1 MNAEFWNSRYSDNEY
16 AYGKEPNQFFAEEIK
31 KLTPGKC
38 LFPCDGE
45 GRNSVYAATLGW
57 KVSAFDF
64 STSGKEKADKLASE
78 NKAEITFQTAD
89 ASTVEYK
96 AEQFDLIVFT
106 FAHLPENIRMR
117 LHKEAINWLK
127 PGGKIIYEA
136 YNPNQLNNNTGGPKD
151 LSMLGSRDVIAA
163 DFGSLTT
170 QYLEELQ
177 VEVNEGKFHNGVA
190 DVIRFVGRK

>member
-1 MNAEFWNSRYSDNEY
+1 MNAEFWNARYSDNEY

-31 KLTPGKC
+31 KLTPGTA

-45 GRNSVYAATLGW
+45 GRNSVYAAALGW

-64 STSGKEKADKLASE
+64 SASGKEKADKLASE
-78 NKAEITFQTAD
+78 NNVEITFQTAD
-89 ASTVEYK
+89 ASAVEYE

-127 PGGKIIYEA
+127 TGGEIIYEA
-136 YNPNQLNNNTGGPKD
+136 YNPKQLNNNTGGPKD

>member
-1 MNAEFWNSRYSDNEY
+1 MNAEFWNARYSDNEY

-31 KLTPGKC
+31 KLTAGTA

-64 STSGKEKADKLASE
+64 SASGKEKADKLASE
-78 NKAEITFQTAD
+78 NNVEITFQTAD
-89 ASTVEYK
+89 ASAVEYE

-127 PGGKIIYEA
+127 PGGEIIYEA
-136 YNPNQLNNNTGGPKD
+136 YNPKQLNNNTGGPKD

>member
-1 MNAEFWNSRYSDNEY
+1 MNAEFWNARYSDNEY

-31 KLTPGKC
+31 KLTPGIA

-64 STSGKEKADKLASE
+64 SASGKEKADKLASE
-78 NKAEITFQTAD
+78 NNVEITFQTAD
-89 ASTVEYK
+89 ASAVEYE

-127 PGGKIIYEA
+127 PEGKIIYEA
-136 YNPNQLNNNTGGPKD
+136 YNPKQLNNNTGGPKD
-151 LSMLGSRDVIAA
+151 LSMLGSREQIAK